1 MPVVSNTSPILN
13 LAIIEQL
20 DLLRQ
25 QFTQGQPVGSRA
37 STQPV
42 LCPHTEARE

>member
-13 LAIIEQL
+13 LAIIDQL

-25 QFTQGQPVGSRA
+25 QFNVIP
-37 STQPV
+37 
-42 LCPHTEARE
+42 ARFRRESSGLSA